1 MWLRMRFLASRTAST
16 SSSTCTTATAASSSS
31 SGTKLKEGTPSSVFA
46 MRLRWTWVRVR
57 IGIRIRIRCR
67 AGAANGTDAAALGHW
82 LQRSGD
88 AAVASALLCMRMLCM
103 LLWMLL
109 RVWMLLRRCQ
119 RRGSCQSFGNDKRRR
134 GLRHVLRRSRI
145 RRGLT
150 HKRTSRRSRLHRAA
164 ARYGART
171 RRYCRRWPWR
181 RCCCAADSLPA
192 CWRRTDDAC
201 QALGRRLWGHARWQL
216 RQLDYG
222 ARGGGG
228 DGDRGGYGSSRWRGQ
243 PCLRLHRGHGYGG
256 LLHGHCVAYGDGAAA
271 VTRCICCCCCGCCV
285 GCSVGCCVGCCR
297 CSCSCPR
304 CCCRRGDC
312 LLLLLLLL
320 LRVNVLDLRCYHHG
334 ILLLILPGGDV
345 TEDAQHRVTDLIR
358 LRRKV
363 LGCFRLVRE
372 WSLWQVAGG
381 SCVRVGVGGMGHG
394 GLGYWVRA
402 GQCVGQGGGE
412 WAGKGMCV
420 CAYHNE

>member
-16 SSSTCTTATAASSSS
+16 STTTASTAASSSS
-31 SGTKLKEGTPSSVFA
+31 SGTKLKERTPSSVFA
-46 MRLRWTWVRVR
+46 MRLRWAWVRVR
-57 IGIRIRIRCR
+57 IGIGIRIGCW

-88 AAVASALLCMRMLCM
+88 AAVASALLCMRMLWM
-103 LLWMLL
+103 LLWMVL
-109 RVWMLLRRCQ
+109 RMLMLLRRCQ
-119 RRGSCQSFGNDKRRR
+119 RGGSCQPFGNDKRRR
-134 GLRHVLRRSRI
+134 RLRHVLRRCRI

-150 HKRTSRRSRLHRAA
+150 HKRTSRRRCLHRAA
-164 ARYGART
+164 ARYGARA
-171 RRYCRRWPWR
+171 RRYRRRWPWR

-201 QALGRRLWGHARWQL
+201 QALGRRLRGHARWQL

-222 ARGGGG
+222 ASGGGG
-228 DGDRGGYGSSRWRGQ
+228 DGDRGGYGSSCWRGQ

-256 LLHGHCVAYGDGAAA
+256 LLHGHRVAYGDGAAA
-271 VTRCICCCCCGCCV
+271 VPRCSCCCCGRCCV
-285 GCSVGCCVGCCR
+285 GGCGCCCCVGCCR
-297 CSCSCPR
+297 CSSSCSR
-304 CCCRRGDC
+304 SCCRCRDC

-320 LRVNVLDLRCYHHG
+320 LRVNILDLRCYNHG

-363 LGCFRLVRE
+363 LGFFRLVRE
-372 WSLWQVAGG
+372 WSLWLVAWFVSESGCG
-381 SCVRVGVGGMGHG
+381 EWGMG
-394 GLGYWVRA
+394 
-402 GQCVGQGGGE
+402 GQGIE
-412 WAGKGMCV
+412 W
-420 CAYHNE
+420 